1 MLKMTKNAFLSGVCS
16 ICGALLLASCS
27 SRDQFIGTW
36 TATAPTDITAKVP
49 AAATASSLISINFL
63 DNAQKDGGS
72 VALSS
77 ILDISQ
83 AVDGDS
89 ISMNRPYEVNVVG
102 TATVGGTWTFKD
114 DDHDELLLSFDL
126 SSLNVNIDNNGV
138 TYTQN
143 ILTGAQQPQL
153 DSLTAATISAWKQ
166 EISRV
171 MRADLSR
178 FSVLDDVEVTNKG
191 QVLTFEIQSPE
202 TKLHFRRVE
211 P

>member
-1 MLKMTKNAFLSGVCS
+1 MTKNVFLSGVGLV
-16 ICGALLLASCS
+16 CGALLLASCS
-27 SRDQFIGTW
+27 QREKFIGTW

-63 DNAQKDGGS
+63 DNAQKTGGS

-89 ISMNRPYEVNVVG
+89 FSMNQPYEVNLVG
-102 TATVGGTWTFKD
+102 TATVGGTWTYKD

-153 DSLTAATISAWKQ
+153 DSLTTATISAWKH
-166 EISRV
+166 EITRAI
-171 MRADLSR
+171 RADLAR
-178 FSVLDDVEVTNKG
+178 FSVLDDVEVTNKD
-191 QVLTFEIQSPE
+191 QTLTFDIQSPE
-202 TKLHFRRVE
+202 AKLHFRRVE